1 MILEK
6 IGSPADLK
14 QLDEEQLPLLASEI
28 RQKII
33 ETVSRNGGHLA
44 SNLGIVEL
52 TIAIHRVF
60 DVPHDKLIFD
70 VGHQCYVHKLL
81 TDRTKDFETLRT
93 YDGISGFP
101 KRDESPFDVFET
113 GHASTAISA
122 ALGFARARDY
132 RKENSKVIA
141 VVGDGA
147 MTGGMCYEAL
157 NDAGNSHTPML
168 VILNDNEMSISKNV
182 GALSVYLTKLRI
194 SRRYQATK
202 QHVRSI
208 KHVPFIGKS
217 VYSLIHRAKNAVKS
231 IFVKQKNEGFFEAL
245 GFRYFG
251 PIDGH
256 DILGLEEILKE
267 ASDQAEP
274 TVVHVITQKGRGYD
288 QAENSPETFHG
299 TPPFYVE
306 TGSRLKEPDSW
317 SFGHVMAQR
326 LVELADTHPEIVAV
340 TAAMPMGTGLDHFK
354 EKYPERMIDVGIAE
368 EHAVTMAAGMAAAG
382 MRPYFAVYAPFF
394 QRCFDQ
400 VIHDVCMQNLP
411 VVFLLDRA
419 GIGSADGKTHH
430 GVFDLAQTLPI
441 PGLTVLSP
449 ADADELRKMI
459 DWTLTQNGPCVIRYA
474 RYQKTFEEN
483 ISNGPFTPGVWKV
496 LTEGKDCTLVTY
508 GTSISIASETS
519 KLLSEKGVS
528 AGIINASSI
537 KPVDHKMLSCL
548 KNPWFT
554 IEEHVLNGGFGA
566 YLTRICNERSY
577 HAPSACFGIDD
588 QFLSHGDHPKLL
600 KDADLSPEILAEKI
614 LCALGRS

>member
-6 IGSPADLK
+6 ISSPTDLK
-14 QLDEEQLPLLASEI
+14 QLDEDQLPVLASEI
-28 RQKII
+28 REKII
-33 ETVSRNGGHLA
+33 DTVSKNGGHLA

-60 DVPHDKLIFD
+60 DIPHDKLIFD

-81 TDRTKDFETLRT
+81 TGRTEFFDTLRT
-93 YDGISGFP
+93 YDGIAGFP
-101 KRDESPFDVFET
+101 RRDESPFDVFET

-132 RKENSKVIA
+132 QNKNNKVVA

-182 GALSVYLTKLRI
+182 GALSAYLTKLRI
-194 SRRYQATK
+194 SRRYQTTK

-208 KHVPFIGKS
+208 KHLPLIGKS
-217 VYSLIHRAKNAVKS
+217 VYSMIHRGKNAIKS
-231 IFVKQKNEGFFEAL
+231 IFVKQRNEGFFEAL

-256 DILGLEEILKE
+256 DIQGLEAILKE
-267 ASDQAEP
+267 ASDQTEP

-288 QAENSPETFHG
+288 QAENRPETFHG

-306 TGSRLKEPDSW
+306 TGSRLKEPESW

-326 LVELADTHPEIVAV
+326 LVELADSHPEIVTI
-340 TAAMPMGTGLDHFK
+340 TAAMPLGTGLDHFK
-354 EKYPERMIDVGIAE
+354 EKYPDRMIDVGIAE

-430 GVFDLAQTLPI
+430 GVFDLAQTLPV
-441 PGLTVLSP
+441 PGLTILSP
-449 ADADELRKMI
+449 GDSHELRKML
-459 DWTLTQNGPCVIRYA
+459 DWTLTQNNPCVIRYA
-474 RYQKTFEEN
+474 RYQKSFVNDTSDKPFVPGKWTELL
-483 ISNGPFTPGVWKV
+483 NGQ
-496 LTEGKDCTLVTY
+496 DCTIVTY
-508 GTSISIASETS
+508 GTSLSIAMETS
-519 KLLSEKGVS
+519 QRLAKNGVS
-528 AGIINASSI
+528 AGVINASSI
-537 KPVDHKMLSCL
+537 RPADFEMLSSF
-548 KNPWFT
+548 KKPWFT
-554 IEEHVLNGGFGA
+554 IEEHVLIGGFGS
-566 YLTRICNERSY
+566 YLTRLCTESSLNV
-577 HAPSACFGIDD
+577 PSACFGIKDIY
-588 QFLSHGDHPKLL
+588 LGHGDHQQLL
-600 KDADLSPEILAEKI
+600 KDAGLSPEILSEKI
-614 LCALGRS
+614 MRTLGRS